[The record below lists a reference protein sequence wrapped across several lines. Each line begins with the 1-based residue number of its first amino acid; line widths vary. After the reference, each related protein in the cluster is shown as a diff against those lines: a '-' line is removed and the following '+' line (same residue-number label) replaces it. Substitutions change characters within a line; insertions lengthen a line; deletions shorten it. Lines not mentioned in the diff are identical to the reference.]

1 MGKSLKLAA
10 VAGSVA
16 ILAAACS
23 SGSSG
28 GSASTGTSSGAPAAS
43 TPASS
48 SAGGGGGG
56 GKALVV
62 GVDLPFQGNSAD
74 ASNATYNAMQIY
86 LDSVGDKAGNF
97 SVSLKKYDDSTAAAG
112 KWDQAQCTAN
122 AAAHVANS
130 AEIAV
135 MGTYNSGCAKI
146 EIPTLEQ
153 APDGPM
159 LMVSHANTYVGL
171 TKPWDKGDPD
181 QYYPNGTRN
190 YARVVT
196 TDDYQGS
203 AAAQFL
209 AQSLKVKKCY
219 VLNDNEAYGAG
230 IAKSFV
236 AAAKKQG
243 ITILANDA
251 WDAKQANYTALFT
264 KIKATNPDCVYIAGI
279 EDNNGAQLVKDKVA
293 VLGSNTA
300 VKLMVP
306 DGFSGYPDFQ
316 KLPAAQGVYLTFA
329 GLSSDVLLK
338 VAGPGK
344 TLLDAYKTKYGAYPS
359 TSYALYGVSA
369 LQVILKAIAGSDGTR
384 KGATDQVFSGAGI
397 DIPATESVLGKDI
410 KIDPKTGDVN
420 QIDITVELMKA
431 NTETFL
437 MPWKVQ

>member
-1 MGKSLKLAA
+1 MRKSLKLAA

-23 SGSSG
+23 SSSSG
-28 GSASTGTSSGAPAAS
+28 GSTSAGTSSAGAGASPS
-43 TPASS
+43 TPTSS
-48 SAGGGGGG
+48 SGGGT
-56 GKALVV
+56 GKAVVV
-62 GVDLPFQGNSAD
+62 GVDLPFQGDSAD
-74 ASNATYNAMQIY
+74 ASNATYNAMQLY
-86 LDSVGDKAGNF
+86 LDSVGDKAGNY
-97 SVSLKKYDDSTAAAG
+97 SVTLKKYDDSTAAAG

-130 AEIAV
+130 SEVAV

-153 APDGPM
+153 APDGPL

-171 TKPWDKGDPD
+171 TKPWDTGDPD

-196 TDDYQGS
+196 TDDYQGA
-203 AAAQFL
+203 AAAQFM

-230 IAKSFV
+230 VAKSFI
-236 AAAKKQG
+236 AEAKKQG
-243 ITILANDA
+243 IDILANEA
-251 WDAKQANYTALFT
+251 WDGKQTNYTALMT

-293 VLGSNTA
+293 VLGDNST

-344 TLLDAYKTKYGAYPS
+344 TLLDAYKAKYGAYPS
-359 TSYALYGVSA
+359 TSYALYGVEA
-369 LQVILKAIAGSDGTR
+369 LQVILKAIQGSDGTR
-384 KGATDQVFSGAGI
+384 KSVNDQVFSGAGI

-420 QIDITVELMKA
+420 QIDITVELMKGNA
-431 NTETFL
+431 ETFL

>member
-1 MGKSLKLAA
+1 MGKSVTLAA
-10 VAGSVA
+10 IVGSVA

-23 SGSSG
+23 SSSSG
-28 GSASTGTSSGAPAAS
+28 TSGS
-43 TPASS
+43 ASS
-48 SAGGGGGG
+48 SAPSTSG
-56 GKALVV
+56 GKTLTV
-62 GVDLPFQGNSAD
+62 GVDLPFQGDSAD
-74 ASNATYNAMQIY
+74 ASNATYNAMQLY
-86 LDSVGDKAGNF
+86 LDSVGDKAG
-97 SVSLKKYDDSTAAAG
+97 SYSIQLKKYDDSTAAAG

-122 AAAHVANS
+122 AAAHVAN
-130 AEIAV
+130 AGEVAV

-171 TKPWDKGDPD
+171 TKPWDTGDPD
-181 QYYPNGTRN
+181 QYYPNGVRN
-190 YARVVT
+190 FARVVT

-209 AQSLKVKKCY
+209 AQSLKVKRCY

-230 IAKSFV
+230 VAKSFI
-236 AAAKKQG
+236 AAAQKQG
-243 ITILANDA
+243 ITILANEA

-293 VLGSNTA
+293 VLGDNTA

-344 TLLDAYKTKYGAYPS
+344 TLLDAYKAKYSAYPS

-384 KGATDQVFSGAGI
+384 KSVTDQVFSGTGI

-420 QIDITVELMKA
+420 QIDITVELMKGNA
-431 NTETFL
+431 ETFL